1 MAETATPSQLRDAGN
16 TEQQKNRIG
25 LRTTLRAL
33 RHRNFQ
39 LFFGGQLISLIGTWM
54 QNIAQDWL
62 VYRFTGSSLLLG
74 TVAFVSQ
81 IPIFL
86 LAPVAGIVADRY
98 NRHRIVIAT
107 QSASMVLALTLATL
121 TLTGRIRIWE
131 IMVLAS
137 LLGVVN
143 AFDIP
148 ARQAFLIDMVGRDDL
163 LNAIALNSS
172 MFNSARIIGPAI
184 AGILVASV
192 GEGWCFFANGISYIA
207 VIIGL
212 LMMRLTRR
220 GELQKKGSALENMV
234 EGFRFARHTAP
245 VRALLMLIGVVS
257 LAAMPYT
264 VLMPIFAGRILHG
277 GARQL
282 GLLMGATG
290 VGALLGALTLASKTS
305 TSGLGRWVWMAA
317 TGFGMSLILFTM
329 SRHLWLSMA
338 LLVPTGFG
346 MMVQMGATNTL
357 LQVMVPDRLRG
368 RVMSLYSMM
377 FIGMGPIGAL
387 IGGAVAAR
395 IGAPWTVA
403 IGGVTCLVGGAIFA
417 RRLPA
422 MRGVARQL
430 ILAQGM
436 GAGEPPASLPV
447 SRS

>member
-1 MAETATPSQLRDAGN
+1 MAEKATSSELRDPGN
-16 TEQQKNRIG
+16 TEKQRSRIG

-39 LFFGGQLISLIGTWM
+39 LFFGGQLISLVGTWM

-62 VYRFTGSSLLLG
+62 VYRLTGSSLLLS
-74 TVAFVSQ
+74 TVAFVNQ

-107 QSASMVLALTLATL
+107 QTASMLLALTLATL
-121 TLTGRIRIWE
+121 TLTGRIRVWE

-172 MFNSARIIGPAI
+172 MFNGARIIGPAI
-184 AGILVASV
+184 AGVLVASV
-192 GEGWCFFANGISYIA
+192 GEGWCFFGNGISYIA
-207 VIIGL
+207 VITGL
-212 LMMRLTRR
+212 LLMRLPKRA
-220 GELQKKGSALENMV
+220 ELQKHGSPLENMI

-245 VRALLMLIGVVS
+245 VRALLLLIGVVS
-257 LAAMPYT
+257 FAAMPYT
-264 VLMPIFAGRILHG
+264 VLMPIFAGGILHG
-277 GARQL
+277 GARQY
-282 GLLMGATG
+282 GWLMTATG
-290 VGALLGALTLASKTS
+290 VGALLGALTLASKPT
-305 TSGLGRWVWMAA
+305 TSGLGKWVWMAA
-317 TGFGMSLILFTM
+317 TGFGTSLFLFSL
-329 SRHLWLSMA
+329 SRHLWLSLV
-338 LLVPTGFG
+338 LLLPTGFG

-387 IGGAVAAR
+387 VGGALATR
-395 IGAPWTVA
+395 IGVPWTVA
-403 IGGVTCLVGGAIFA
+403 IGALTCLVAGTTFA

-422 MRGVARQL
+422 MRTVARQL

-436 GAGEPPASLPV
+436 NTGEPPTSLPV
-447 SRS
+447 PRS

>member
-1 MAETATPSQLRDAGN
+1 MAETATPSELREGASED
-16 TEQQKNRIG
+16 QKPRIG

-62 VYRFTGSSLLLG
+62 VYRLTGSSLLLG
-74 TVAFVSQ
+74 TVAFVNQ

-86 LAPVAGIVADRY
+86 LAPVAGIVADRW

-107 QSASMVLALTLATL
+107 QATSMVLALTLAAL

-172 MFNSARIIGPAI
+172 MFNGARIIGPAI

-192 GEGWCFFANGISYIA
+192 GEGWCFFGNGLSYIA
-207 VIIGL
+207 VITGL
-212 LMMRLTRR
+212 LLMRLTKQRD
-220 GELQKKGSALENMV
+220 LQKEGSPLENMI

-245 VRALLMLIGVVS
+245 VRALLLLIGFVS
-257 LAAMPYT
+257 FAAMPYT
-264 VLMPIFAGRILHG
+264 VLMPIFAGRVLHG
-277 GARQL
+277 GAGQYSM
-282 GLLMGATG
+282 LMGTTG
-290 VGALLGALTLASKTS
+290 IGALIGALTLASKTGV
-305 TSGLGRWVWMAA
+305 SGLGKWVWMAA
-317 TGFGMSLILFTM
+317 TGFGSSLILFSL
-329 SRHLWLSMA
+329 SRHLWLSLV

-377 FIGMGPIGAL
+377 FIGMGPIGAFV
-387 IGGAVAAR
+387 GGVVAGK

-403 IGGVTCLVGGAIFA
+403 IGGITCLVGGAVFA

-436 GAGEPPASLPV
+436 GTGEPPASLPV
-447 SRS
+447 ARP

>member
-1 MAETATPSQLRDAGN
+1 MPETATSSEPRDTRP
-16 TEQQKNRIG
+16 TEPQKPRIG

-39 LFFGGQLISLIGTWM
+39 LFFSGQLISLIGTWM

-62 VYRFTGSSLLLG
+62 VYRLTGSSLLLS
-74 TVAFVSQ
+74 TVAFVNQ

-86 LAPVAGIVADRY
+86 LAPVAGIVADRW

-107 QSASMVLALTLATL
+107 QTTSMLLALTLATL

-148 ARQAFLIDMVGRDDL
+148 ARQAFLIDMVGREDL

-184 AGILVASV
+184 AGILVAWV
-192 GEGWCFFANGISYIA
+192 GEGWCFFGNGVSYVA

-212 LMMRLTRR
+212 LLMRLTKP
-220 GELQKKGSALENMV
+220 GALQKHGSPLENMI

-257 LAAMPYT
+257 FAAMPYT

-277 GARQL
+277 GAKQY
-282 GLLMGATG
+282 GWLMAATG
-290 VGALLGALTLASKTS
+290 IGALLGALTLASKTS
-305 TSGLGRWVWMAA
+305 TSGLGKWVWMAA
-317 TGFGMSLILFTM
+317 TGFGTSLILFSI
-329 SRHLWLSMA
+329 SRHLWLS
-338 LLVPTGFG
+338 LVFLVPTGFG

-387 IGGAVAAR
+387 VGGAIAGR
-395 IGAPWTVA
+395 IGTPWTVA
-403 IGGVTCLVGGAIFA
+403 IGGLTCLTGGTIFA

-422 MRGVARQL
+422 IRGVARQL

-436 GAGEPPASLPV
+436 GTGEPPASLTVP
-447 SRS
+447 RP